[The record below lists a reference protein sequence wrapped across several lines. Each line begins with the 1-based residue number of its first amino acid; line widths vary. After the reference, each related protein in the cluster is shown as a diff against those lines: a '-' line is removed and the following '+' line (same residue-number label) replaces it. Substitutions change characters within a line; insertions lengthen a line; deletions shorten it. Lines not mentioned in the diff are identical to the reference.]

1 MSAASLK
8 DALYQWPIARSA
20 HDFELRS
27 SPQFFFCLLDE
38 VVVTRA
44 VLKVALA
51 PRLPPYNGLRCLA
64 PA

>member
-8 DALYQWPIARSA
+8 DELYQWPIGSA
-20 HDFELRS
+20 HDFERRS